1 MLMVVSIRA
10 ASFGSSGKR
19 SPPSKPQGPKLS
31 FPMPCDTDSIS
42 TLGHLVLGA
51 P

>member
-1 MLMVVSIRA
+1 MLMVVSVWA
-10 ASFGSSGKR
+10 ASFGSSGR
-19 SPPSKPQGPKLS
+19 RLPQSKPQGPKLN
-31 FPMPCDTDSIS
+31 FPMPCDADSVS